1 MHGSLLLED
10 TKADP
15 RFMNAKDD
23 NEDLKDVIREAD
35 DLLEQ
40 FDASSARPGPPG
52 TPPRPETKQNSFQ
65 QKNSRMKTVSKE
77 MLPRLEAIDKLV
89 SQGYQVKKNWDAIPG
104 LVGSSGIDKSVFVSS
119 PAGFSWIAFFF
130 PFAVCTQIKEWSYFY
145 VVGSIFLA
153 GSVFYKASGWDPAY
167 AISIGIG
174 YQYGF
179 YYPYLRWLAI
189 QNNKTEMDK
198 GTSILLGLLLS
209 FACVIPS
216 IIFEA
221 IFIGE

>member
-1 MHGSLLLED
+1 MEH
-10 TKADP
+10 
-15 RFMNAKDD
+15 KDR
-23 NEDLKDVIREAD
+23 NEELKNVTREAG

-40 FDASSARPGPPG
+40 LDASRGEPEPPN
-52 TPPRPETKQNSFQ
+52 PSPRLETKQNSGQ
-65 QKNSRMKTVSKE
+65 QQNPRTKTVSKE
-77 MLPRLEAIDKLV
+77 MLARLEAIDKLA
-89 SQGYQVKKNWDAIPG
+89 SQGYQVKKIWDAIPG
-104 LVGSSGIDKSVFVSS
+104 LVGSSGIDKSVLISS

-145 VVGSIFLA
+145 VAGSLFLA
-153 GSVFYKASGWDPAY
+153 GSVFYRASGWDPSY
-167 AISIGIG
+167 VIGMAIG

-179 YYPYLRWLAI
+179 YFPYLRWIAI
-189 QNNKTEMDK
+189 QNNKPELDK
-198 GTSILLGLLLS
+198 GSSILLGLLLS

>member
-1 MHGSLLLED
+1 MEPKNS
-10 TKADP
+10 
-15 RFMNAKDD
+15 NDD
-23 NEDLKDVIREAD
+23 LRNVMREAD
-35 DLLEQ
+35 NLLQALDERRSGSQ
-40 FDASSARPGPPG
+40 TPKASPELDEFQNPG
-52 TPPRPETKQNSFQ
+52 KQKSPQMN
-65 QKNSRMKTVSKE
+65 TVSKE
-77 MLPRLEAIDKLV
+77 MLVRIQTIDKLV

-104 LVGSSGIDKSVFVSS
+104 LVGLSGIDKSVLVSS

-153 GSVFYKASGWDPAY
+153 GSVFYSAFGWDPAY
-167 AISIGIG
+167 AISLGIG

-189 QNNKTEMDK
+189 KNNKSELDK

-221 IFIGE
+221 LFIG